1 MTSRWQK
8 LSELK
13 VLDHDISKRF
23 VTKFKRIV
31 RGPSFR

>member
-1 MTSRWQK
+1 MVI
-8 LSELK
+8 LK
-13 VLDHDISKRF
+13 ALGHDMSKRF

>member
-1 MTSRWQK
+1 MHK
-8 LSELK
+8 AYLK
-13 VLDHDISKRF
+13 ALGHDISKQF